1 MRSDSE
7 GIGFTRELQA
17 PEHSR
22 CRDSRRNLCCEH
34 SQPGQ
39 YMFNRSARAAVST
52 PQALPLRQAVMS
64 SFRSRV
70 KFLPLPPDSLPE
82 LMAGLQAGIASTSE
96 NAAGEL
102 RRGLFHAPGREAE
115 GQNLWREAVATSAF
129 ASQLA
134 QEQGASVAV
143 AACAGLLHRVGE
155 AFALRSMA
163 LAESEH
169 GVRIDSPSKSALCMA
184 HGRDLAERLVR
195 EWELPPAV
203 GVCVVGWRR
212 FGEFAAV
219 SPEAGAVY
227 VGHVL
232 SGELLH
238 PYLTATGALDAAD
251 SELGMCSAA
260 IARVRAQSNKI
271 RELVCTLE

>member
-1 MRSDSE
+1 
-7 GIGFTRELQA
+7 
-17 PEHSR
+17 
-22 CRDSRRNLCCEH
+22 
-34 SQPGQ
+34 
-39 YMFNRSARAAVST
+39 MFNRSVHAAVSSVH
-52 PQALPLRQAVMS
+52 ALPLRQAVMS

-70 KFLPLPPDSLPE
+70 KSLPLPPTSLPE
-82 LMAGLQAGIASTSE
+82 LIGGLQAGLASTSE
-96 NAAGEL
+96 SVVCDL
-102 RRGLFHAPGREAE
+102 RRGLFHAPGRETE
-115 GQNLWREAVATSAF
+115 GQNFWREAVATSAF

-134 QEQGASVAV
+134 QEQGASVGV

-169 GVRIDSPSKSALCMA
+169 GVRIDNPSKSELCAA

-203 GVCVVGWRR
+203 GLCVVGWRL
-212 FGEFAAV
+212 FGEFSAAV

-227 VGHVL
+227 AGHVL

-238 PYLTATGALDAAD
+238 PYLTPTGALDAAG

-260 IARVRAQSNKI
+260 IARVRARSNEI
-271 RELVCTLE
+271 RELVCALE